1 MLVPDDIVKSVSSGQ
16 CILFLGAMA
25 SAPSPTGCCYAYKSE
40 NALPNGTQLAESLAL
55 KCNYPEKD
63 NTNLQRVSLYYQFNG
78 TPSRNRLVRD
88 IVAEIAKPEIVP
100 SPALHMLAGLPFRF
114 IITTNYDHL
123 FDLALRQAK
132 TIDGQAKDPIVKIYD
147 PDLQRV
153 PEMVPLDPSERRP
166 VLLKLH
172 GDIDRPESIVVTEE
186 DYLVFIHKMSDQHH
200 HPIHDNLRCR
210 INNWPVLFIGYS
222 LKDYNLRLLFRTLRW
237 HVDGANFPL
246 SFSVDPTPDDLI
258 VSVWQRGDKPMVSF
272 VRENLWDF
280 VPALYK
286 ACLNREYT
294 P

>member
-25 SAPSPTGCCYAYKSE
+25 SAPSPTGCCYVYKSE

-132 TIDGQAKDPIVKIYD
+132 TIDGQAKDPIVKIND

-200 HPIHDNLRCR
+200 HPIHDNLR
-210 INNWPVLFIGYS
+210 
-222 LKDYNLRLLFRTLRW
+222 
-237 HVDGANFPL
+237 
-246 SFSVDPTPDDLI
+246 
-258 VSVWQRGDKPMVSF
+258 
-272 VRENLWDF
+272 
-280 VPALYK
+280 
-286 ACLNREYT
+286 
-294 P
+294 